1 MSPSA
6 IISQLQQIGKML
18 NRWRAEIRLTIWM
31 SIILGGLWGCALSD
45 VFIQFERVGRCVAW
59 SVLMVL
65 AGIMLERLMRALSR
79 VHTPEGVAV
88 CVEKTFPQLDNH
100 LINFL
105 QFAAMPGR
113 DPFREAYV
121 NMGVPQWGGLDFQ
134 AMKNRRAA
142 RRAQF
147 VLLGAIVLLL
157 IPLPLVGRAWP
168 VALWRIANP
177 FSNVAPVSLTHVLSV
192 VPGNISILQG
202 ANLVLA
208 CSVEGQRGH
217 TVWLDIK
224 PSDAAQKTLV
234 LGTLKGK
241 GAEGFSNTLYK
252 VTTPVKYRFRA
263 GDAFTPD
270 WYSVTLRP
278 PLSFTGIEVKVA
290 PPAYMGM
297 SNRVYDAKTPM
308 DVPSGS
314 AVELKVMCNAPA
326 ETLVLSGSD
335 TPVEFKRGTDSLTWT
350 GALTVSNGAAF
361 VLTATGA
368 SGDKTETS
376 LPYNLLPDRP
386 PNIEIIAPKQAVSLT
401 PGSAPSID
409 FSVSD
414 DFGIDEILVQK
425 LSDPTDK
432 NAPVTILK
440 TYKWVT
446 GRPREFTT
454 LWKGEARRLAEK
466 GVLSLRIV
474 ARDNCAG
481 SPRVTMSPVMAFT
494 MDGVEKAAQKRS
506 ELEKKVA
513 QDVNRVIELQKEA
526 IDRTRQFQ
534 GTLKTV
540 TAEQWAGV
548 AATQKEIRNIT
559 KELLERGGGRCL
571 GNLADT
577 VKKLYANEMADVITA
592 VEGVPVTREDSAK
605 AANVVKV
612 LSLQEKILRQL
623 TFAELAVAQAKIET
637 RNAMLVGMLEALIKS
652 EEKIMK
658 VTAQCVTQGLAIAET
673 VVSDQDTLGS
683 DVAAFMKAATTEAE
697 AMRGEEKEYSAFL
710 DSIVELCQSQN
721 IRGDMLLASEKLE
734 KNNLH
739 EALGHEK
746 TARDKLVKVRT
757 KFEEMQAKKEKEKN
771 EQMIEA
777 LQNANKKIE
786 KLKELEKKLREAME
800 SVKESKDKDSKKSDK
815 MEEDFEEIKKNL
827 EEAMLQVPKDLDI
840 FADLN
845 VGNDLVEDIFSTFE
859 EVTQAAGSDKAGGG
873 PVGEMAVAKREGML
887 DGMDK
892 VKGRLDDLETW
903 LKGSPDGVKITT
915 EAFDKEEMPNGVAL
929 APLQT
934 SVEDIIGDLMKESKD
949 KAGKEDDGPINSAV
963 PDMMADGPVTEGDV
977 ACFSAKGR
985 SGNEA
990 PDHKEQDGRSNVGR
1004 QGMSSGETAAGGGTI
1019 NKGDDEIEARR
1030 TQDPTASGQVNVDG
1044 EDVKTKATGGGK
1056 LGTGKGDK
1064 FGMGGGKDRM
1074 DSTEAGSMEGMGQ
1087 LMVKQ
1092 ADQAYAQA
1100 SMKGMRADSIKK
1112 AAHHIRQM
1120 NEAIA
1125 KGAPID
1131 QVAELKRKAVA
1142 SLKKAKTELGQ
1153 GAASS
1158 LDNRNEN
1165 VAMNDMVE
1173 AGPEEAPAK
1182 YRDLVSEYYKKLNE
1196 TVN

>member
-1 MSPSA
+1 MSPGA

-18 NRWRAEIRLTIWM
+18 NRWRAEIRLTVWM
-31 SIILGGLWGCALSD
+31 SIILGCLWGCALSD

-59 SVLMVL
+59 SFLVIL

-79 VHTPEGVAV
+79 PHTPEGVAV
-88 CVEKTFPQLDNH
+88 CVEQTFPQLDNH

-105 QFAAMPGR
+105 QFSAMTGR

-134 AMKNRRAA
+134 AMKDRRAA

-147 VLLGAIVLLL
+147 VLLGTIVLLL
-157 IPLPLVGRAWP
+157 IPLPLAGRAWP

-177 FSNVAPVSLTHVLSV
+177 FSNVAPVSLTHVLGV

-224 PSDAAQKTLV
+224 PADAIQKTLV

-241 GAEGFSNTLYK
+241 GVEGFSNTLYK

-270 WYSVTLRP
+270 WYDVTLRP
-278 PLSFTGIEVKVA
+278 PLAFNELEVKVA
-290 PPAYMGM
+290 PPAYMAM
-297 SNRVYDAKTPM
+297 TNRVYDAKTPM
-308 DVPSGS
+308 DIPAGS
-314 AVELKVMCNAPA
+314 AVELKVKCNVTA
-326 ETLVLSGSD
+326 ETLLLSSVGA
-335 TPVEFKRGTDSLTWT
+335 PLELKRGTDLLTWT
-350 GALTVSNGAAF
+350 GTLTVSNGAAF
-361 VLTATGA
+361 VLTATA
-368 SGDKTETS
+368 SNGDKTETS

-386 PNIEIIAPKQAVSLT
+386 PNIEIIAPKQAVALA

-446 GRPREFTT
+446 GRPREFTA
-454 LWKGEARRLAEK
+454 LWPGEARRPAEK

-474 ARDNCAG
+474 VRDNCAG
-481 SPRVTMSPVMAFT
+481 SPHVTMSPVVTFT
-494 MDGVEKAAQKRS
+494 MDAVEKAAQKRS
-506 ELEKKVA
+506 ELEQKTLK
-513 QDVNRVIELQKEA
+513 DVNRVIEMQKDA
-526 IDRTRQFQ
+526 LDRTKQFQ

-540 TAEQWAGV
+540 TVEQWAGV
-548 AATQKEIRNIT
+548 VTTQKDIRDIT

-571 GNLADT
+571 GNLATT
-577 VKKLYANEMADVITA
+577 VKKLYASEMADVITA

-637 RNAMLVGMLEALIKS
+637 RNAMLAGLLDTLIKN

-658 VTAQCVTQGLAIAET
+658 VTAQCATQGLAAAET
-673 VVSDQDTLGS
+673 VVSDQDALGS
-683 DVAAFMKAATTEAE
+683 DVAAFMKATTTEAD
-697 AMRGEEKEYSAFL
+697 AMRGEDKEYSAFL
-710 DSIVELCQSQN
+710 DSIAALCQSQD
-721 IRGDMLLASEKLE
+721 IRGDMLLASENLE
-734 KNNLH
+734 KNKLGA
-739 EALGHEK
+739 ALEDER
-746 TARDKLVKVRT
+746 TARDKLVMVRA
-757 KFEEMQAKKEKEKN
+757 KFEEMKAKSEKEKS

-786 KLKELEKKLREAME
+786 KLKELEKKLLEAMDA
-800 SVKESKDKDSKKSDK
+800 VKESKDKDTKKADK
-815 MEEDFEEIKKNL
+815 MEEDFQEIEKNL
-827 EEAMLQVPKDLDI
+827 QEAMLQVPKDLDI

-845 VGNDLVEDIFSTFE
+845 VGNDMVEDIFATFE
-859 EVTQAAGSDKAGGG
+859 EVTQTAGSDKAGGG

-903 LKGSPDGVKITT
+903 LKNAPDGVKITT
-915 EAFDKEEMPNGVAL
+915 EAFDKEEMPNGIAL

-934 SVEDIIGDLMKESKD
+934 SVEDIISDLMKEAKD
-949 KAGKEDDGPINSAV
+949 KAGKEDDGPINSAT

-977 ACFSAKGR
+977 ACFSAKGK

-1004 QGMSSGETAAGGGTI
+1004 QGMSSGETAAGSGTI
-1019 NKGDDEIEARR
+1019 GKGDDAIEARR
-1030 TQDPTASGQVNVDG
+1030 TQDPTSSGQVNVDG

-1064 FGMGGGKDRM
+1064 LGMGGGKDRM
-1074 DSTEAGSMEGMGQ
+1074 DSQEAGSMEGMGQ
-1087 LMVKQ
+1087 LMAKQ

-1153 GAASS
+1153 DNASS

-1165 VAMNDMVE
+1165 VTMNDMVE
-1173 AGPEEAPAK
+1173 ASPEEAPAK

-1196 TVN
+1196 AL